1 LYIDT
6 PLGITGGQS
15 YLIVLAICGCSI
27 GILSFFTLVS
37 IIRTLRAEGIHQFP
51 PEDLIEVEREGRMGA
66 SDVAMPNVNAA
77 LVRNIAEKAQTRGP
91 LIQLRRG
98 SERIAKVDVQRPG
111 LKTGLRASVSAALRL
126 KPESRPSV
134 NVRPEARP
142 GVNAAL
148 ARSIAEKAQRART
161 LSGKAQNAQQG
172 SKLEVIPGIMV
183 KTRTLSNLEDA
194 KAIIQRKMKEQ
205 EDRTRSRSDVE
216 IADAMV
222 MTREKV
228 EEKLERE
235 SFSGIQMPN
244 EKMEETRYAD
254 EAAVSTHFPQ
264 ATAKAGMGEAERGP
278 PLNST
283 DELMRR
289 AAILDVKTLNTEFV
303 ELRESLVLLKNKLKD
318 IQEKRK
324 RPLTPM
330 RQAA

>member
-1 LYIDT
+1 MYIDT